1 MRQPDKIKS
10 TRKKSS
16 ELYSIQEK
24 KREVNEEV
32 LDNYELNDLDYV
44 VALKLDKRS
53 LIEIYW
59 SILKREHL
67 IIFTFFVKNDHNIF
81 YIKIS
86 RLIFLI

>member
-1 MRQPDKIKS
+1 MRKSDKIKS
-10 TRKKSS
+10 TRKQSS

-59 SILKREHL
+59 SIY
-67 IIFTFFVKNDHNIF
+67 KNFKINI
-81 YIKIS
+81 S
-86 RLIFLI
+86 NL